1 MGRISIALVV
11 FLAGACQCPEKEQA
25 LNKAH
30 QTLIQGGGEL
40 IQVQAQ
46 AQAPAVDLAS
56 RAVPRITPGTIIPAD
71 GPPQL
76 WSHLLLFATP
86 TLSAADLKE
95 APKMAGEYARM
106 FKLTFL
112 ANVKK
117 NPQSN
122 RYNLDVVARG
132 FAISIRGKETIVDAG
147 NTFGADLGVFG
158 KRILDEN
165 EKILDND
172 VRIVARTESMW
183 LIDAQ
188 AVMLRGGEHKKM
200 VMRHAV
206 LVNPQSGQV
215 AKFVWLLAKDRAG
228 DYVPAEQAMQLL
240 PASLR
245 EERLLSVRR
254 DKFFLGVPAPD
265 AFALV
270 RIPQGRAVA
279 YTAELQ
285 RLACVRRFTAQQVLD
300 VEGQLR
306 GIATK

>member
-1 MGRISIALVV
+1 MGRIFIAMVV
-11 FLAGACQCPEKEQA
+11 FLMGACRCAEKQPA
-25 LNKAH
+25 LGVIP

-46 AQAPAVDLAS
+46 AQAPAVDLVS
-56 RAVPRITPGTIIPAD
+56 RALPRITPGTIIPAE

-76 WSHLLLFATP
+76 WSHMILFATP

-95 APKMAGEYARM
+95 APKMAAEYARM
-106 FKLTFL
+106 FKFTLL

-117 NPQSN
+117 NPQNN
-122 RYNLDVVARG
+122 RYNLDVVGRG
-132 FAISIRGKETIVDAG
+132 FAINIRGKETIVDAG
-147 NTFGADLGVFG
+147 NTFGADLGLFG

-172 VRIVARTESMW
+172 VRLVARTETMW
-183 LIDAQ
+183 LFDAQ
-188 AVMLRGGEHKKM
+188 SVMLSGGEHKKM

-206 LVNPQSGQV
+206 VVNPQSGQL
-215 AKFVWLLAKDRAG
+215 ATFVWLLAKDRAG
-228 DYVPAEQAMQLL
+228 DYVAAEQAIQLL
-240 PASLR
+240 PANMK

-254 DKFFLGVPAPD
+254 DKFVLGVPSPD

-285 RLACVRRFTAQQVLD
+285 RLACIRQFNVQQALD
-300 VEGQLR
+300 LEAQLR
-306 GIATK
+306 AIGTR

>member
-1 MGRISIALVV
+1 MGRIAIVLVV
-11 FLAGACQCPEKEQA
+11 LLMGAHLCAEKQA
-25 LNKAH
+25 ARESSA
-30 QTLIQGGGEL
+30 QTLSQGGGER

-46 AQAPAVDLAS
+46 AQAPAVDLVS
-56 RAVPRITPGTIIPAD
+56 RAVPRITPGTVIPAD

-86 TLSAADLKE
+86 TLSAADLKD
-95 APKMAGEYARM
+95 APKMASDYARM

-122 RYNLDVVARG
+122 RYKLDVVARG
-132 FAISIRGKETIVDAG
+132 FAINIRGKETIVDAG

-158 KRILDEN
+158 KRILDES

-188 AVMLRGGEHKKM
+188 AVMLWAGEHKKM

-206 LVNPQSGQV
+206 LVNPQSGQL
-215 AKFVWLLAKDRAG
+215 AKFVWLLAKDRPG
-228 DYVPAEQAMQLL
+228 DYVPAEQAIQLV
-240 PASLR
+240 PPSMR

-254 DKFFLGVPAPD
+254 DKFLLGVPSPD

-285 RLACVRRFTAQQVLD
+285 RLACIRQFSAQQVLD
-300 VEGQLR
+300 LEGQLR
-306 GIATK
+306 TIGTR